1 MSKKVIR
8 IMILVGVVS
17 ILLIGAFVL
26 FGNKKDIG
34 PCTEYKCDVKNLHL
48 ATTIDIYKEEKAFAK
63 VKGNIFKFVTDPLT
77 MYDLGE
83 NKLAYAG
90 DEYHFIAQD
99 SHSIFVNGELAA
111 EMVGRVKLFGESYDV
126 YNKDGE
132 KMANVTFDAFNT
144 NGEMYD
150 VDGNLIADFNS
161 KPFFKDFEVRTLED
175 CPMDE
180 NTVLM
185 IFCSYYSDQSADS
198 ASSSSSSKKSG
209 S

>member
-1 MSKKVIR
+1 MKNKVMR
-8 IMILVGVVS
+8 IMVLAGVIIV
-17 ILLIGAFVL
+17 LIGAFVL

-48 ATTIDIYKEEKAFAK
+48 ATTIDIDKEEKAFAK

-77 MYDLGE
+77 MYDLDE

-99 SHSIFVNGELAA
+99 SHSIFVNGKVTA
-111 EMVGRVKLFGESYDV
+111 EMVGRVKIFGESYDI
-126 YNKDGE
+126 YNGDGE
-132 KMANVTFDAFNT
+132 KIANVTFDTFNT

-161 KPFFKDFEVRTLED
+161 KIYFKDFEVRILEN

-185 IFCSYYSDQSADS
+185 IFCSYYSDRSADS
-198 ASSSSSSKKSG
+198 SSHSSSKKSG